1 MDTLGNAAADL
12 KVIEL
17 HFLKVTIKMFKSYK
31 WGYFVLSQQGP
42 WGILLGK
49 SSCSFEELNVH
60 SRVIDSNYL
69 GISSENAPFVYCIK
83 NYATALLPT

>member
-12 KVIEL
+12 KVIKL
-17 HFLKVTIKMFKSYK
+17 HFFKLMIKMFKLYK

-49 SSCSFEELNVH
+49 SSCSFEGLNVH
-60 SRVIDSNYL
+60 PRVIDSN
-69 GISSENAPFVYCIK
+69 
-83 NYATALLPT
+83 